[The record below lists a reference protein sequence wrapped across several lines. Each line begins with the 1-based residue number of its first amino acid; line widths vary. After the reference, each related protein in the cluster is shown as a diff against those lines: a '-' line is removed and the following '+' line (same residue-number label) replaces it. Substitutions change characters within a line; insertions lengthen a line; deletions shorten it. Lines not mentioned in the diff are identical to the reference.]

1 MMRGRKENYRVMRKV
16 YVLQEKRSRLGP
28 VVNEADKLMAG
39 YQCLASETALKS
51 SKVIEVRN
59 ACSQEIMM

>member
-1 MMRGRKENYRVMRKV
+1 MRKV